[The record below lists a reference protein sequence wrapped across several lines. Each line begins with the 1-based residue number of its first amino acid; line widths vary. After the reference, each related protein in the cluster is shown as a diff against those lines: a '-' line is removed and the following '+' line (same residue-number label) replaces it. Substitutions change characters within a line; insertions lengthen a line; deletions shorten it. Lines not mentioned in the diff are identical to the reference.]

1 MFFPCLLLLPLL
13 LFQNYY
19 LVFRSAI
26 DFKFSFY
33 VSVLVHRHWFLIFS
47 LLFPESSVLL
57 RFSVCFYPVRWL
69 YFTVLSFLVISCL
82 SLVPSLFKFC
92 ASISFCL
99 LSVYFKF
106 SLYSSKTPRSFNF
119 LSTPAFIPF
128 AVFKNYF
135 LSFLTDLVLKI
146 FFLRLRFRSLS
157 LRFSFSLSFP
167 DPPRC
172 LHFLSMPT
180 FIPFAVFFRIIP
192 GVSVVP
198 SLFKFSFCISVIA
211 GCPYVLIFSFFSL
224 IPLTFKIFLLCR
236 LLLPLLFFL
245 ELFLVFP

>member
-106 SLYSSKTPRSFNF
+106 SLYFSKTPRSFNF

-167 DPPRC
+167 DPPHF

-180 FIPFAVFFRIIP
+180 FIPFAGFFRIIP
-192 GVSVVP
+192 GASLVP
-198 SLFKFSFCISVIA
+198 SLLQFSFYRSVSVH
-211 GCPYVLIFSFFSL
+211 GPYFVIFS
-224 IPLTFKIFLLCR
+224 
-236 LLLPLLFFL
+236 LF
-245 ELFLVFP
+245 P